1 MRNLI
6 YYFTGTGNSMRAA
19 QVIAQELNNTEII
32 SMRTSPSDY
41 SNLDVERIGFVF
53 PVYHWTMPETAI
65 QFIRNL
71 ELSPDTYIFAISMP
85 AFINGKSMETL
96 ASLLKEKGCHLSY
109 GNKVYSVANYVAM
122 YPPIPNPK
130 KRVPKMEEQ
139 LRIISK
145 EISRKEIKSYPKSNF
160 LVNALFHNIM
170 DRYIENCPTNDKYF
184 TVWDDCIS
192 CGLCIKVC
200 PCKNIVM
207 QNGKPTFQHQCNQC
221 MACISFCPKE
231 SINFP
236 YFTRKRK
243 KYHNPY
249 ISLND
254 ILSNRKYYK

>member
-1 MRNLI
+1 MRNVI

-41 SNLDVERIGFVF
+41 SKLTAERIGFIF
-53 PVYHWTMPETAI
+53 PVYHWTIPETVI
-65 QFIRNL
+65 QFIKNL
-71 ELSPDTYIFAISMP
+71 ELSPDAYIFAISMP
-85 AFINGKSMETL
+85 AFINGKSMEEL
-96 ASLLKEKGCHLSY
+96 ALLLKEKGCNLSY

-122 YPPIPNPK
+122 YPPFPNPK
-130 KRVPKMEEQ
+130 KRVPKTEEQ

-145 EISRKEIKSYPKSNF
+145 EISQKEIRNYPKPNF
-160 LVNALFHNIM
+160 LVNTLFHKIM
-170 DRYIENCPTNDKYF
+170 DHYIKNCPSNDKYF
-184 TVWDDCIS
+184 KVWDDCIS
-192 CGLCIKVC
+192 CGLCFKVC
-200 PCKNIVM
+200 PCKNIIM

-249 ISLND
+249 ISSND
-254 ILSNRKYYK
+254 IVLNRKYYK

>member
-1 MRNLI
+1 MRNVI
-6 YYFTGTGNSMRAA
+6 YYFTGTVNSMRAA

-41 SNLDVERIGFVF
+41 SKLTAERIGFIF
-53 PVYHWTMPETAI
+53 PVYHWTIPETVI
-65 QFIRNL
+65 QFIKNL
-71 ELSPDTYIFAISMP
+71 ELSPDAYIFAISMP
-85 AFINGKSMETL
+85 AFINGKSMEEL
-96 ASLLKEKGCHLSY
+96 ALLLKEKGCNLSY

-122 YPPIPNPK
+122 YPPFPNPK

-145 EISRKEIKSYPKSNF
+145 EISQKEIRNYPKPNF
-160 LVNALFHNIM
+160 LVNTLFHKIM
-170 DRYIENCPTNDKYF
+170 NHYIKNCPSNDKYF
-184 TVWDDCIS
+184 KVWDDCIS
-192 CGLCIKVC
+192 CGLCFKVC
-200 PCKNIVM
+200 PCKNIIM
-207 QNGKPTFQHQCNQC
+207 QNGKPTFQHKCNQC

-249 ISLND
+249 ISSND
-254 ILSNRKYYK
+254 IVLNRKYYK

>member
-1 MRNLI
+1 MRNVI

-41 SNLDVERIGFVF
+41 SKLTAERIGFIF
-53 PVYHWTMPETAI
+53 PVYHWTIPETVI
-65 QFIRNL
+65 QFIKNL
-71 ELSPDTYIFAISMP
+71 ELSPDAYIFAISMP
-85 AFINGKSMETL
+85 AFINGKSMEEL
-96 ASLLKEKGCHLSY
+96 ASLLKEKGCNLSY

-122 YPPIPNPK
+122 YPPFPNPK
-130 KRVPKMEEQ
+130 KRVPKTEEQ

-145 EISRKEIKSYPKSNF
+145 EISQKEIRNYPKPNF
-160 LVNALFHNIM
+160 LVNALFHKIM
-170 DRYIENCPTNDKYF
+170 DHYIKNCPSNDKYF
-184 TVWDDCIS
+184 KVWDDCIS
-192 CGLCIKVC
+192 CGLCFKVC
-200 PCKNIVM
+200 PCKNIIM
-207 QNGKPTFQHQCNQC
+207 QNGKPTFQHKCNQC

-249 ISLND
+249 ISSND
-254 ILSNRKYYK
+254 IVSNRKYYK